1 MELSVGRLYHF
12 AFAERGACILEVMVE
27 SRSGKLN
34 TQTGEIVTKEELDE
48 VVLSTTI
55 NKMEGKSMQDIPGLA
70 FLPDTLEVIVS
81 RIWEWIDEGLGYK
94 ARLSRLKL
102 QDGRGFFA
110 VYDGRQDR
118 QAKRRKEQQSEE
130 QTSPQSN
137 QVR

>member
-1 MELSVGRLYHF
+1 M
-12 AFAERGACILEVMVE
+12 EVMVE

-34 TQTGEIVTKEELDE
+34 TQTGEIITKEELDE

-55 NKMEGKSMQDIPGLA
+55 NKVDGKSIPDIPGLA
-70 FLPDTLEVIVS
+70 FLPPTLEVIAS

-102 QDGRGFFA
+102 QDEKGFFA

-118 QAKRRKEQQSEE
+118 QSKRRKEQQSEE
-130 QTSPQSN
+130 KPKQQISTQN
-137 QVR
+137 Q